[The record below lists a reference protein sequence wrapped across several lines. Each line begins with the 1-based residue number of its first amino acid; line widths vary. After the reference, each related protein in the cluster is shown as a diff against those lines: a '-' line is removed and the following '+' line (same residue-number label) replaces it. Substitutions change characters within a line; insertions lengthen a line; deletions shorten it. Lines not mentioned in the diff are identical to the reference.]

1 MTDKYFMSFSELAT
15 RAYSVSQMIGVH
27 ARLEKYAPG
36 RPIVLYGIPRGGV
49 PAALAVMS
57 NNSTGHPLV
66 LTSKPENA
74 DVFVDDIVDS
84 GATRDAWRHKFPRQP
99 FAALVDVQTE
109 PKKLGWIVFPWEGSS
124 EGSFE
129 DNIVRLLQFVG
140 EDATREGLRETPR
153 RVVKAWEQWCSGYR
167 ERPEDV
173 LKLFEDGAER
183 CDEMVVVEHIPIYS
197 HCEHHLA
204 PIFGHATIGYVPDKR
219 IVGLSKLNRLAQVFA
234 RRLQV
239 QERMTNQIADALME
253 HLKPR
258 GCGVVIRARHM
269 CMESRGV
276 KQNSLTTTSALR
288 GVFTDG
294 TVRAEFLSLARSRQ
308 DAKD

>member
-1 MTDKYFMSFSELAT
+1 MPEKHYMDMQELAQ
-15 RAYSVSQMIGVH
+15 RAGSVSKLIETH
-27 ARLEKYAPG
+27 AHLEKFPTL
-36 RPIVLYGIPRGGV
+36 RPIVLYGVPRGGI
-49 PAALAVMS
+49 PAALAVMAH
-57 NNSTGHPLV
+57 NVTPRKFV
-66 LTSKPENA
+66 LTDTPENA
-74 DVFVDDIVDS
+74 DIFVDDIVDT
-84 GATRDAWRHKFPRQP
+84 GTTRDAWRKRFPGKP

-109 PKKLGWIVFPWEGSS
+109 TRHPGWIVFPWEGSV

-129 DNIVRLLQFVG
+129 DNVIRLLQFVG
-140 EDATREGLRETPR
+140 EDPERGGLRDTPR
-153 RVVKAWEQWCSGYR
+153 RVVKAWQHWCSGYNVH
-167 ERPEDV
+167 PEDV
-173 LKLFEDGAER
+173 LKVFSDGAER

-219 IVGLSKLNRLAQVFA
+219 IVGLSKLNRLAEVFA

-253 HLKPR
+253 HLKPL

-294 TVRAEFLSLARSRQ
+294 TVRAEFLSLTRSNNHENV
-308 DAKD
+308 

>member
-1 MTDKYFMSFSELAT
+1 MPEKHYMTMTELSE
-15 RAYSVSQMIGVH
+15 RAESVSKMIEVH
-27 ARLEKYAPG
+27 ARMDKFPTL
-36 RPIVLYGIPRGGV
+36 RPVVLYGIPRGGI
-49 PAALAVMS
+49 PAALAVIAHNATS
-57 NNSTGHPLV
+57 RKLV
-66 LTSKPENA
+66 MTDKPENA
-74 DVFVDDIVDS
+74 DVFVDDIVDT
-84 GATRDAWRHKFPRQP
+84 GTTRDAWRRKFPNKP

-109 PKKLGWIVFPWEGSS
+109 AKHPGWIVFPWEGSS
-124 EGSFE
+124 EGSAE
-129 DNIVRLLQFVG
+129 DNIIRLLQFVG
-140 EDATREGLRETPR
+140 EDPAREGLKETPR
-153 RVVKAWEQWCSGYR
+153 RVVKAWEQWCAGYNV
-167 ERPEDV
+167 EPGEV
-173 LKLFEDGAER
+173 LKVFQDGAER

-204 PIFGHATIGYVPDKR
+204 PIFGHATIGYVPNRR

-253 HLKPR
+253 HLKPL

-294 TVRAEFLSLARSRQ
+294 TVRAEFLSLARSC
-308 DAKD
+308 KHENV